1 MAHRNGSRARAA
13 GRIEGADEEPN
24 DDRPLVSGPSLG
36 PVPYH
41 WVAASVV
48 CVGTFLG
55 VMDNTITN
63 IALPTMK
70 DEFERPLDDVI
81 WVALAFI
88 VVSTGLSLTMG
99 RLGDL
104 YGRKMLYTWGFVL
117 FTVATFL
124 SSISG
129 SLDELI
135 GTRVLQAVGA
145 SMTMA
150 NGAAIITAA
159 FPPSKRGTGLG
170 LIVSTVGAGAA
181 AGPILGGVLIDLLD
195 WRAIFWT
202 RVPFGLLAALLAW
215 RLLSDAP
222 SEQRPKGLDMPGAV
236 LLFGMLACLTFGI
249 NRARDLGLTSTTVT
263 VAITAGLVLLVWFI
277 IVERRSPSPVVDL
290 GLFKGRGFSFGI
302 LAAILQF
309 FGMSFTFYLV
319 PTLLQDGRGFTATE
333 TALMM
338 LPLSLMM
345 LIWSPVSGRLSDRF
359 GSRPLTTTGMVLVCA
374 SLFLLSRT
382 GADTS
387 PVDFALRM
395 LLLGIGASTF
405 SSPNTSVIMSA
416 VPPERLGTAS
426 ASQTTARTFGN
437 AFGTSVGVAVMASVA
452 AGFAQDQGVAA
463 DSGVALIEG
472 FRSALVVAALAAAP
486 AIALSALG
494 GQRGV
499 RVVRE
504 RAVERAQMVRE
515 AIRGEIAGMT
525 PLFLFRG
532 QKSAS
537 PPDNGGASRH
547 KPGRHRDG
555 HGQHDQHGQHG
566 PPGDLNGAETRRSA
580 APVGVERKP
589 G

>member
-1 MAHRNGSRARAA
+1 MAERNGSGAR
-13 GRIEGADEEPN
+13 GVGVRGPS
-24 DDRPLVSGPSLG
+24 DDRPLVTGPSLG

-41 WVAASVV
+41 WVAAIVV

-63 IALPTMK
+63 IALPTLK
-70 DEFERPLDDVI
+70 DEFDRSLDDVI
-81 WVALAFI
+81 WVALSFI

-104 YGRKMLYTWGFVL
+104 YGRKKLYAWGFVV
-117 FTVATFL
+117 FTIATFL

-129 SLDELI
+129 SLEELV
-135 GTRVLQAVGA
+135 GTRVLQAIGA

-202 RVPFGLLAALLAW
+202 RVPFGLVAALLAW
-215 RLLSDAP
+215 RLLTDAP
-222 SEQRPKGLDMPGAV
+222 SEQRPKGLDIPGAI

-249 NRARDLGLTSTTVT
+249 NRARDLGFTSTLVT
-263 VAITAGLVLLVWFI
+263 AVIAAGLIFTVWFI

-302 LAAILQF
+302 LAAIMQF
-309 FGMSFTFYLV
+309 FGLSFTFYLV

-338 LPLSLMM
+338 MPLSLMM
-345 LIWSPVSGRLSDRF
+345 LVWSPVSGRLSDRF
-359 GSRPLTTTGMVLVCA
+359 GSRPLTTAGMIIVCA
-374 SLFLLSRT
+374 ALFLLSRT
-382 GADTS
+382 TADTS
-387 PVDFALRM
+387 PLDFAMRM
-395 LLLGIGASTF
+395 MLLGIGTSTF

-416 VPPERLGTAS
+416 VPPQRLGTAS

-437 AFGTSVGVAVMASVA
+437 AFGTSVGVAVMTSVA
-452 AGFAQDQGVAA
+452 ASFAVNQGVAA
-463 DSGVALIEG
+463 ESGEAVMQG
-472 FRSALVVAALAAAP
+472 FRTALLVATIAASP
-486 AIALSALG
+486 AIVLSLLG

-499 RVVRE
+499 RVVAE
-504 RAVERAQMVRE
+504 KAAEGVQVVRE
-515 AIRGEIAGMT
+515 AIEVEISAMV
-525 PLFLFRG
+525 PLFRG
-532 QKSAS
+532 QKSM
-537 PPDNGGASRH
+537 PQRDNG
-547 KPGRHRDG
+547 
-555 HGQHDQHGQHG
+555 
-566 PPGDLNGAETRRSA
+566 LNGIQEPRAA
-580 APVGVERKP
+580 APVPMEEETR
-589 G
+589 

>member
-1 MAHRNGSRARAA
+1 MAQRNGSAAR
-13 GRIEGADEEPN
+13 GRGGPQPA
-24 DDRPLVSGPSLG
+24 DDRPLVTGPSVG
-36 PVPYH
+36 SIPYH
-41 WVAASVV
+41 WVAAIVV

-70 DEFERPLDDVI
+70 DEFGRTLDDVI

-104 YGRKMLYTWGFVL
+104 YGRKKLYAWGFVI
-117 FTVATFL
+117 FTIATFL

-129 SLDELI
+129 SLEELV
-135 GTRVLQAVGA
+135 GTRVLQAIGA
-145 SMTMA
+145 AMTMA

-202 RVPFGLLAALLAW
+202 RVPFGLVAAVLAW
-215 RLLSDAP
+215 RLLTDAP
-222 SEQRPKGLDMPGAV
+222 SEQRPKGLDVPGAI

-249 NRARDLGLTSTTVT
+249 NRARDLGFTSTLVSA
-263 VAITAGLVLLVWFI
+263 VIAAGVIFTVWFI

-309 FGMSFTFYLV
+309 FGLSFTFYLV

-338 LPLSLMM
+338 MPLSLMM
-345 LIWSPVSGRLSDRF
+345 LVWSPVSGRLSDRF
-359 GSRPLTTTGMVLVCA
+359 GSRPLTTAGMIIVCA
-374 SLFLLSRT
+374 ALFLLSRT
-382 GADTS
+382 TADTS
-387 PVDFALRM
+387 PVDFAMRM
-395 LLLGIGASTF
+395 LLLGIGTSTF

-437 AFGTSVGVAVMASVA
+437 AFGTSVGVAVMTSVA
-452 AGFAQDQGVAA
+452 ASFAINQGVAA
-463 DSGVALIEG
+463 ESGEAVMQG
-472 FRSALVVAALAAAP
+472 FRTALLVASAAAAP
-486 AIALSALG
+486 AILLSLMG

-499 RVVRE
+499 RVVAEKAAEGVQVVRDAIE
-504 RAVERAQMVRE
+504 VEISAMV
-515 AIRGEIAGMT
+515 
-525 PLFLFRG
+525 PLFRG
-532 QKSAS
+532 QKSL
-537 PPDNGGASRH
+537 PLRDNGR
-547 KPGRHRDG
+547 
-555 HGQHDQHGQHG
+555 
-566 PPGDLNGAETRRSA
+566 NGAAEQRSA
-580 APVGVERKP
+580 APAAVEEETT
-589 G
+589 

>member
-1 MAHRNGSRARAA
+1 MAQRDG
-13 GRIEGADEEPN
+13 PPQ
-24 DDRPLVSGPSLG
+24 DDRPLVSGPDLG
-36 PVPYH
+36 PIPYH
-41 WVAASVV
+41 WVAAIVV

-63 IALPTMK
+63 IALPTLK

-104 YGRKMLYTWGFVL
+104 YGRKKLYAWGYVV
-117 FTVATFL
+117 FTVATLL
-124 SSISG
+124 SAISG
-129 SLDELI
+129 SLEELV
-135 GTRVLQAVGA
+135 GSRVLQAIGA

-202 RVPFGLLAALLAW
+202 RVPFGLIAAVLAW
-215 RLLSDAP
+215 RLLRDAP
-222 SEQRPKGLDMPGAV
+222 SEQRPKGLDVPGAI

-249 NRARDLGLTSTTVT
+249 NRARDLGLTSPMVT
-263 VAITAGLVLLVWFI
+263 VVIAAGLVFTVWFI

-290 GLFKGRGFSFGI
+290 ALFKGRGFSFGI

-319 PTLLQDGRGFTATE
+319 PTLLQDGRGFTPTE

-338 LPLSLMM
+338 MPLSLMM
-345 LIWSPVSGRLSDRF
+345 LLWSPISGRLSDRF
-359 GSRPLTTTGMVLVCA
+359 GSRPLTTAGMVIVCL

-382 GADTS
+382 TADTS
-387 PVDFALRM
+387 PVDFAMRM
-395 LLLGIGASTF
+395 LLLGIGTSTF

-452 AGFAQDQGVAA
+452 ASFAIDHGVSAE
-463 DSGVALIEG
+463 SGEAVMQG
-472 FRSALVVAALAAAP
+472 FRTALVVAAIAASP
-486 AIALSALG
+486 AILLSLFG

-499 RVVRE
+499 RVAAEKAAVKAAEGVKVVR
-504 RAVERAQMVRE
+504 V
-515 AIRGEIAGMT
+515 AIEGEISAMV
-525 PLFLFRG
+525 PLFRG
-532 QKSAS
+532 QKAALQPRNGRNGADGERVSQV
-537 PPDNGGASRH
+537 GGA
-547 KPGRHRDG
+547 
-555 HGQHDQHGQHG
+555 
-566 PPGDLNGAETRRSA
+566 
-580 APVGVERKP
+580 RKELT
-589 G
+589 

>member
-1 MAHRNGSRARAA
+1 MAQRNGSGSRGAA
-13 GRIEGADEEPN
+13 GRQPQ
-24 DDRPLVSGPSLG
+24 DDRPLVTGPSLG
-36 PVPYH
+36 PIPFH
-41 WVAASVV
+41 WVAAIVV

-70 DEFERPLDDVI
+70 DEFDRPLDDVI

-104 YGRKMLYTWGFVL
+104 YGRKMLYTWGFVV
-117 FTVATFL
+117 FTIATFL

-129 SLDELI
+129 SLEELV
-135 GTRVLQAVGA
+135 GTRILQAIGA

-202 RVPFGLLAALLAW
+202 RVPFGLIAALLAW
-215 RLLSDAP
+215 RYLRDAP
-222 SEQRPKGLDMPGAV
+222 SHQRPKGLDIPGAV

-249 NRARDLGLTSTTVT
+249 NRARDLGLTSTSVT
-263 VAITAGLVLLVWFI
+263 LVLAAGLVFMVWFI
-277 IVERRSPSPVVDL
+277 IVERRSASPVVDL

-333 TALMM
+333 TAMM
-338 LPLSLMM
+338 MMPLSLMM
-345 LIWSPVSGRLSDRF
+345 LLWSPVSGRLSDRF
-359 GSRPLTTTGMVLVCA
+359 GSRPLTTAGMVMVCA

-382 GADTS
+382 TADTS
-387 PVDFALRM
+387 PVDFAMRM
-395 LLLGIGASTF
+395 LLLGIGTSTF

-452 AGFAQDQGVAA
+452 ASFAVTNGVPA
-463 DSGVALIEG
+463 DSGEAIVHG
-472 FRSALVVAALAAAP
+472 FRTALLVSTAAAAP
-486 AIALSALG
+486 AILLSLLG

-499 RVVRE
+499 RIVAEKAAEGVQ
-504 RAVERAQMVRE
+504 VVRE
-515 AIRGEIAGMT
+515 AIEVEIFAMV
-525 PLFLFRG
+525 PLFRG
-532 QKSAS
+532 QKSTTNSA
-537 PPDNGGASRH
+537 NGGDS
-547 KPGRHRDG
+547 
-555 HGQHDQHGQHG
+555 
-566 PPGDLNGAETRRSA
+566 
-580 APVGVERKP
+580 VGGSQSIQTVQAKKELS
-589 G
+589 

>member
-1 MAHRNGSRARAA
+1 M
-13 GRIEGADEEPN
+13 
-24 DDRPLVSGPSLG
+24 VTGPSLG
-36 PVPYH
+36 PIPYH
-41 WVAASVV
+41 WVAAIVV

-70 DEFERPLDDVI
+70 DEFGRTLDDVI

-104 YGRKMLYTWGFVL
+104 YGRKMLYTWGFVV
-117 FTVATFL
+117 FTIATFL

-129 SLDELI
+129 SLEELV
-135 GTRVLQAVGA
+135 GTRVLQAIGA

-202 RVPFGLLAALLAW
+202 RVPFGLLAAFLAW
-215 RLLSDAP
+215 RYLVDAP
-222 SEQRPKGLDMPGAV
+222 SHQRPKGLDIPGAV

-249 NRARDLGLTSTTVT
+249 NRARDLGITSTTVT
-263 VAITAGLVLLVWFI
+263 LILAAGLVFLVWFI

-319 PTLLQDGRGFTATE
+319 PTLLQDGRGFSATE
-333 TALMM
+333 TAMM
-338 LPLSLMM
+338 MMPLSLMM
-345 LIWSPVSGRLSDRF
+345 LVWSPVSGRLSDRF
-359 GSRPLTTTGMVLVCA
+359 GSRPLTTAGMVLVCLA
-374 SLFLLSRT
+374 LFLLSRT
-382 GADTS
+382 TGDTS
-387 PVDFALRM
+387 PVDFAMRM
-395 LLLGIGASTF
+395 MLLGIGTATF
-405 SSPNTSVIMSA
+405 GSPNTSVIMSA

-452 AGFAQDQGVAA
+452 ASFAVNNGVAA
-463 DSGVALIEG
+463 DSGEAVVHG
-472 FRSALVVAALAAAP
+472 FRTALVVSTIAASP
-486 AIALSALG
+486 AILLSLLG

-499 RVVRE
+499 RVVAE
-504 RAVERAQMVRE
+504 KAAEGVQVVRE
-515 AIRGEIAGMT
+515 AIEVEISAMV
-525 PLFLFRG
+525 PLFRG
-532 QKSAS
+532 QKSTTSSA
-537 PPDNGGASRH
+537 NGGDS
-547 KPGRHRDG
+547 
-555 HGQHDQHGQHG
+555 
-566 PPGDLNGAETRRSA
+566 
-580 APVGVERKP
+580 VGGSQSIKTVQARKELS
-589 G
+589 

>member
-1 MAHRNGSRARAA
+1 MAQSNGSAPRPAGARPP
-13 GRIEGADEEPN
+13 GSDQ
-24 DDRPLVSGPSLG
+24 PLVSGPSLG
-36 PVPYH
+36 PIPYY
-41 WVAASVV
+41 WVAAIVV

-63 IALPTMK
+63 IALPTLK
-70 DEFERPLDDVI
+70 DEFDRPLDDVI

-104 YGRKMLYTWGFVL
+104 YGRKMLYTWGFVV
-117 FTVATFL
+117 FTVATLL

-129 SLDELI
+129 SLEELV

-202 RVPFGLLAALLAW
+202 RVPFGLLAAFLAW
-215 RLLSDAP
+215 RFLTDAP
-222 SEQRPKGLDMPGAV
+222 SEQRPKGLDIPGAV
-236 LLFGMLACLTFGI
+236 LLFGMLGCLTFGI

-263 VAITAGLVLLVWFI
+263 VVIAAGLVFTVWFI
-277 IVERRSPSPVVDL
+277 IVERRSRSPVVDL

-309 FGMSFTFYLV
+309 FGLSFTFYLV

-333 TALMM
+333 TAMM
-338 LPLSLMM
+338 MIPLSLMM

-359 GSRPLTTTGMVLVCA
+359 GSRPLTTAGMVIVCA
-374 SLFLLSRT
+374 ALFLLSRT
-382 GADTS
+382 SADTS

-395 LLLGIGASTF
+395 LLLGIGTSTF

-416 VPPERLGTAS
+416 VPPQRLGTAS

-437 AFGTSVGVAVMASVA
+437 AFGTSVGVAIMTSVA
-452 AGFAQDQGVAA
+452 ASFALDQGIPAE
-463 DSGVALIEG
+463 SGVAIMEG
-472 FRSALVVAALAAAP
+472 FRTALLVATAVAAP
-486 AIALSALG
+486 AILLSFLG

-499 RVVRE
+499 RVVAE
-504 RAVERAQMVRE
+504 KAAGKATEGVQAVRG
-515 AIRGEIAGMT
+515 AIEVEIAAMV
-525 PLFLFRG
+525 PLFRG
-532 QKSAS
+532 QKPANYSG
-537 PPDNGGASRH
+537 NGRNGVGAQQSV
-547 KPGRHRDG
+547 
-555 HGQHDQHGQHG
+555 
-566 PPGDLNGAETRRSA
+566 GAARTEK
-580 APVGVERKP
+580 ELL
-589 G
+589 

>member
-1 MAHRNGSRARAA
+1 MAQRNGTGSRNARAPSP
-13 GRIEGADEEPN
+13 G

-36 PVPYH
+36 PIPYH
-41 WVAASVV
+41 WVAAIVV

-63 IALPTMK
+63 IALPTLK
-70 DEFERPLDDVI
+70 NEFERPLDDVI

-99 RLGDL
+99 RMGDL
-104 YGRKMLYTWGFVL
+104 YGRKKLYAWGYVI
-117 FTVATFL
+117 FTVATLL
-124 SSISG
+124 SSIAG
-129 SLDELI
+129 SLEELV
-135 GTRVLQAVGA
+135 GSRVLQAIGA
-145 SMTMA
+145 AMTMA

-215 RLLSDAP
+215 RLLVDAP
-222 SEQRPKGLDMPGAV
+222 SEQRPKGLDVPGAI

-249 NRARDLGLTSTTVT
+249 NRARDLGLTSTMVT
-263 VAITAGLVLLVWFI
+263 VVIAAGLVFMVWFI

-333 TALMM
+333 TAMM
-338 LPLSLMM
+338 MMPLSLMM
-345 LIWSPVSGRLSDRF
+345 LLWSPISGRLSDRF
-359 GSRPLTTTGMVLVCA
+359 GSRPLTTVGMVIVCL

-382 GADTS
+382 TADTS
-387 PVDFALRM
+387 PVDFAMRM
-395 LLLGIGASTF
+395 LLLGIGTSTF
-405 SSPNTSVIMSA
+405 SSPNTAVIMSA
-416 VPPERLGTAS
+416 VPPQRLGTAS

-437 AFGTSVGVAVMASVA
+437 AFGTSVGVAIMASVA
-452 AGFAQDQGVAA
+452 ASFALDNGVPAE
-463 DSGVALIEG
+463 SGEAVMQG
-472 FRSALVVAALAAAP
+472 FRAALVVAALAASP
-486 AIALSALG
+486 AILLSLLG

-499 RVVRE
+499 RVVAE
-504 RAVERAQMVRE
+504 RAAGGVQVVRE
-515 AIRGEIAGMT
+515 AIEVEISAMV
-525 PLFLFRG
+525 PLFRG
-532 QKSAS
+532 QKSTIE
-537 PPDNGGASRH
+537 PRNGSNGTDVGQATPLGESR
-547 KPGRHRDG
+547 
-555 HGQHDQHGQHG
+555 
-566 PPGDLNGAETRRSA
+566 TRARS
-580 APVGVERKP
+580 
-589 G
+589 

>member
-1 MAHRNGSRARAA
+1 MAERN
-13 GRIEGADEEPN
+13 EEPPSAFGSSPQRGERGDGSN
-24 DDRPLVSGPSLG
+24 ARGPSDDRPLVTGPSLG
-36 PVPYH
+36 PIPYH
-41 WVAASVV
+41 WVAAIVV

-63 IALPTMK
+63 IALPTLK
-70 DEFERPLDDVI
+70 EEFDRSLDDVI
-81 WVALAFI
+81 WVALSFI

-99 RLGDL
+99 RMGDL
-104 YGRKMLYTWGFVL
+104 YGRKKLYAWGFVV
-117 FTVATFL
+117 FTIATFL

-129 SLDELI
+129 SLEELV
-135 GTRVLQAVGA
+135 GSRVLQAIGS
-145 SMTMA
+145 SMTIA
-150 NGAAIITAA
+150 NGAAIITAS

-181 AGPILGGVLIDLLD
+181 AGPILGGLLIDLLD

-215 RLLSDAP
+215 RYLRDAP
-222 SEQRPKGLDMPGAV
+222 SHQRPKGLDIPGAV

-249 NRARDLGLTSTTVT
+249 NRARDLGLTSTFVS
-263 VAITAGLVLLVWFI
+263 VVIAAGLVFMVWFV

-338 LPLSLMM
+338 MPLSLMM
-345 LIWSPVSGRLSDRF
+345 LLWSPVSGRLSDRF
-359 GSRPLTTTGMVLVCA
+359 GSRPLTTVGMILVCIA
-374 SLFLLSRT
+374 LFLMSRT
-382 GADTS
+382 TADTS
-387 PVDFALRM
+387 PVDFAMRM
-395 LLLGIGASTF
+395 LLLGIGTSTF

-437 AFGTSVGVAVMASVA
+437 SFGTSVGVAVMTSVA
-452 AGFAQDQGVAA
+452 ASFAINNGISAE
-463 DSGVALIEG
+463 SGEAIMQG
-472 FRSALVVAALAAAP
+472 FRTALLVATIAASP
-486 AIALSALG
+486 AILLSLLG

-499 RVVRE
+499 RIVAEKAAEGVQ
-504 RAVERAQMVRE
+504 VVRE
-515 AIRGEIAGMT
+515 AIEVEISAMV
-525 PLFLFRG
+525 PLFRG
-532 QKSAS
+532 QKSM
-537 PPDNGGASRH
+537 PHRDNG
-547 KPGRHRDG
+547 
-555 HGQHDQHGQHG
+555 
-566 PPGDLNGAETRRSA
+566 LNGVAEQRPA
-580 APVGVERKP
+580 APVAVEEEPK
-589 G
+589 

>member
-1 MAHRNGSRARAA
+1 MAQRNGSIPRGA
-13 GRIEGADEEPN
+13 GGPAD
-24 DDRPLVSGPSLG
+24 DDRPLVTGPSLG
-36 PVPYH
+36 SIPYH
-41 WVAASVV
+41 WVAAIVV

-63 IALPTMK
+63 IALDTLTK
-70 DEFERPLDDVI
+70 EFERPLDDVI

-104 YGRKMLYTWGFVL
+104 YGRKKLYAWGYVV
-117 FTVATFL
+117 FTVATLL

-129 SLDELI
+129 SLEELVAS
-135 GTRVLQAVGA
+135 RVLQAVGA
-145 SMTMA
+145 AMTMS

-202 RVPFGLLAALLAW
+202 RVPFGLIAAVLAW
-215 RLLSDAP
+215 RLLRDAP
-222 SEQRPKGLDMPGAV
+222 SEQRPKGLDVPGAI

-249 NRARDLGLTSTTVT
+249 NRARDLGLTSTMVS
-263 VAITAGLVLLVWFI
+263 VVIAAGLVFMVWFI

-309 FGMSFTFYLV
+309 FGLSFTFYLV
-319 PTLLQDGRGFTATE
+319 PIVLQAGRGFTPTE

-338 LPLSLMM
+338 IPLSLMM
-345 LIWSPVSGRLSDRF
+345 LLWSPISGRLSDRF
-359 GSRPLTTTGMVLVCA
+359 GSRPLTTAGMVIVCL

-382 GADTS
+382 TADTS
-387 PVDFALRM
+387 PVDFAMRM
-395 LLLGIGASTF
+395 LLLGIGTSTF

-452 AGFAQDQGVAA
+452 ASFALDNGIPAE
-463 DSGVALIEG
+463 SGEAVMHG
-472 FRSALVVAALAAAP
+472 FRAALVVAAIAASP
-486 AIALSALG
+486 AILFSLFG

-499 RVVRE
+499 RVAAE
-504 RAVERAQMVRE
+504 RAAGKAVEGVKVVRV
-515 AIRGEIAGMT
+515 AIEGEISAMV
-525 PLFLFRG
+525 PLFRG
-532 QKSAS
+532 QKATMQ
-537 PPDNGGASRH
+537 PRNGR
-547 KPGRHRDG
+547 
-555 HGQHDQHGQHG
+555 
-566 PPGDLNGAETRRSA
+566 NGADGEPASQ
-580 APVGVERKP
+580 VGEARKELT
-589 G
+589 

>member
-1 MAHRNGSRARAA
+1 MAERNGSGARGA
-13 GRIEGADEEPN
+13 GVRGPS
-24 DDRPLVSGPSLG
+24 DDRPLVTGPSLG

-41 WVAASVV
+41 WVAAIVV

-63 IALPTMK
+63 IALPTLK
-70 DEFERPLDDVI
+70 DEFDRSLDDVI
-81 WVALAFI
+81 WVALSFI

-104 YGRKMLYTWGFVL
+104 YGRKKLYAWGFVV
-117 FTVATFL
+117 FTIATFL

-129 SLDELI
+129 SLEELV
-135 GTRVLQAVGA
+135 GTRVLQAIGA

-202 RVPFGLLAALLAW
+202 RVPFGLVAALLAW
-215 RLLSDAP
+215 RLLTDAP
-222 SEQRPKGLDMPGAV
+222 SEQRPKGLDIPGAI

-249 NRARDLGLTSTTVT
+249 NRARDLGFTSTLVT
-263 VAITAGLVLLVWFI
+263 AVIAAGLIFTVWFI

-302 LAAILQF
+302 LAAIMQF
-309 FGMSFTFYLV
+309 FGLSFTFYLV

-338 LPLSLMM
+338 MPLSLMM

-359 GSRPLTTTGMVLVCA
+359 GSRPLTTAGMIIVCA
-374 SLFLLSRT
+374 ALFLLSRT
-382 GADTS
+382 TADTS
-387 PVDFALRM
+387 PLDFAMRM
-395 LLLGIGASTF
+395 MLLGIGTSTF

-416 VPPERLGTAS
+416 VPPQRLGTAS

-437 AFGTSVGVAVMASVA
+437 AFGTSVGVAVMTSVA
-452 AGFAQDQGVAA
+452 ASFAVNQGVAA
-463 DSGVALIEG
+463 ESGEAVMQG
-472 FRSALVVAALAAAP
+472 FRTALLVATIAASP
-486 AIALSALG
+486 AILLSLLG

-499 RVVRE
+499 RVVAE
-504 RAVERAQMVRE
+504 KAAEGVQVVRE
-515 AIRGEIAGMT
+515 AIEVEISAMV
-525 PLFLFRG
+525 PLFRG
-532 QKSAS
+532 QKSM
-537 PPDNGGASRH
+537 PQRDNGLDGVQEPGA
-547 KPGRHRDG
+547 
-555 HGQHDQHGQHG
+555 
-566 PPGDLNGAETRRSA
+566 A
-580 APVGVERKP
+580 APVAVEEETR
-589 G
+589 

>member
-1 MAHRNGSRARAA
+1 MAERNGSGAR
-13 GRIEGADEEPN
+13 GADVRRPS
-24 DDRPLVSGPSLG
+24 DDRPLVTGPSLG
-36 PVPYH
+36 PIPYH
-41 WVAASVV
+41 WVAAIVV

-63 IALPTMK
+63 IALPTLK
-70 DEFERPLDDVI
+70 DEFDRSLDDVI
-81 WVALAFI
+81 WVALSFI

-104 YGRKMLYTWGFVL
+104 YGRKKLYAWGFVV
-117 FTVATFL
+117 FTIATFL

-129 SLDELI
+129 SLEELV
-135 GTRVLQAVGA
+135 GTRVLQAIGS
-145 SMTMA
+145 SMTIA
-150 NGAAIITAA
+150 NGAAIITAS

-181 AGPILGGVLIDLLD
+181 AGPILGGLLIDLLD

-215 RLLSDAP
+215 RFLKDAP
-222 SEQRPKGLDMPGAV
+222 SHQRPKGLDIPGAV

-249 NRARDLGLTSTTVT
+249 NRARDLGLTSTLVT
-263 VAITAGLVLLVWFI
+263 VVIAAGLVFLVWFV

-338 LPLSLMM
+338 MPLSLMM
-345 LIWSPVSGRLSDRF
+345 LIMSPVSGRLSDRF
-359 GSRPLTTTGMVLVCA
+359 GSRPLTTVGMVLVCLA
-374 SLFLLSRT
+374 LFLLSRT
-382 GADTS
+382 TADTS
-387 PVDFALRM
+387 PVDFAMRM
-395 LLLGIGASTF
+395 MLLGIGTATF
-405 SSPNTSVIMSA
+405 GSPNTSVIMSA

-437 AFGTSVGVAVMASVA
+437 SFGTSVGVAVMTSVA
-452 AGFAQDQGVAA
+452 ASFALNNGVSAE
-463 DSGVALIEG
+463 SGEAITQG
-472 FRSALVVAALAAAP
+472 FRMALLVATIAASP
-486 AIALSALG
+486 AILLSLLG

-499 RVVRE
+499 RVVAE
-504 RAVERAQMVRE
+504 KAAEGVQVVRE
-515 AIRGEIAGMT
+515 AIEVEISAMV
-525 PLFLFRG
+525 PLFRG
-532 QKSAS
+532 QKT
-537 PPDNGGASRH
+537 PP
-547 KPGRHRDG
+547 HRDSG
-555 HGQHDQHGQHG
+555 
-566 PPGDLNGAETRRSA
+566 LNGVQDQRPA
-580 APVGVERKP
+580 APVPVEEETT
-589 G
+589 

>member
-1 MAHRNGSRARAA
+1 MAQRMSDGG
-13 GRIEGADEEPN
+13 GRRPD
-24 DDRPLVSGPSLG
+24 DDRPLVTGPSLG
-36 PVPYH
+36 PIPYH
-41 WVAASVV
+41 WVAAMVV

-70 DEFERPLDDVI
+70 DEFGRPLDDVI

-104 YGRKMLYTWGFVL
+104 YGRKMLYTWGFVV

-129 SLDELI
+129 SLEELV
-135 GTRVLQAVGA
+135 GTRVLQAIGA

-150 NGAAIITAA
+150 NGAAIITAS

-215 RLLSDAP
+215 RLLKDAP
-222 SEQRPKGLDMPGAV
+222 SEQRPKGLDIPGAI

-249 NRARDLGLTSTTVT
+249 NRARDLGLMSTTVT
-263 VAITAGLVLLVWFI
+263 MVLAAGLVFMVWFI
-277 IVERRSPSPVVDL
+277 IVERRSRSPVVDL
-290 GLFKGRGFSFGI
+290 GLFRGRGFSFGI
-302 LAAILQF
+302 LAAIMQF

-319 PTLLQDGRGFTATE
+319 PTLLQDGRGFTATQ

-338 LPLSLMM
+338 MPLSLMM
-345 LIWSPVSGRLSDRF
+345 LLWSPISGRLSDRF
-359 GSRPLTTTGMVLVCA
+359 GSRPLTTAGMVMVCA

-382 GADTS
+382 TADTS
-387 PVDFALRM
+387 PVDFAMRM
-395 LLLGIGASTF
+395 LLLGIGTSTF

-437 AFGTSVGVAVMASVA
+437 AFGTSVGVAVMSAVA
-452 AGFAQDQGVAA
+452 ASFALDHGVPA
-463 DSGVALIEG
+463 DSGVAVIEG
-472 FRSALVVAALAAAP
+472 FRSALLVSTVAAAP
-486 AIALSALG
+486 AILLSLLG

-499 RVVRE
+499 R
-504 RAVERAQMVRE
+504 AAAAKTAERAQVIRE
-515 AIRGEIAGMT
+515 AIEVEISLMV
-525 PLFLFRG
+525 PLFRG
-532 QKSAS
+532 QKSA
-537 PPDNGGASRH
+537 PARGNGVNGVRDPRAGRANRAAS
-547 KPGRHRDG
+547 
-555 HGQHDQHGQHG
+555 
-566 PPGDLNGAETRRSA
+566 
-580 APVGVERKP
+580 VEKESM
-589 G
+589 

>member
-1 MAHRNGSRARAA
+1 MAERNGSGAR
-13 GRIEGADEEPN
+13 GADVRRPS
-24 DDRPLVSGPSLG
+24 DDRPLVTGPSLG
-36 PVPYH
+36 PIPYH
-41 WVAASVV
+41 WVAAIVV

-63 IALPTMK
+63 IALPTLK
-70 DEFERPLDDVI
+70 DEFDRSLDDVI
-81 WVALAFI
+81 WVALSFI

-104 YGRKMLYTWGFVL
+104 YGRKKLYAWGFVV
-117 FTVATFL
+117 FTIATFL

-129 SLDELI
+129 SLEELV
-135 GTRVLQAVGA
+135 GTRVLQAIGS
-145 SMTMA
+145 SMTIA
-150 NGAAIITAA
+150 NGAAIITAS

-181 AGPILGGVLIDLLD
+181 AGPILGGLLIDLLD

-215 RLLSDAP
+215 RFLKDAP
-222 SEQRPKGLDMPGAV
+222 SHQRPKGLDIPGAV

-249 NRARDLGLTSTTVT
+249 NRARDLGLTSTLVT
-263 VAITAGLVLLVWFI
+263 VVIAAGLVFLVWFV

-338 LPLSLMM
+338 MPLSLMM
-345 LIWSPVSGRLSDRF
+345 LIMSPVSGRLSDRF
-359 GSRPLTTTGMVLVCA
+359 GSRPLTTVGMVLVCLA
-374 SLFLLSRT
+374 LFLLSRT
-382 GADTS
+382 TADTS
-387 PVDFALRM
+387 PVDFAMRM
-395 LLLGIGASTF
+395 MLLGIGTATF
-405 SSPNTSVIMSA
+405 GSSNTSVIMSA

-437 AFGTSVGVAVMASVA
+437 SFGTSVGVAVMTSVA
-452 AGFAQDQGVAA
+452 ASFALNNGVSAE
-463 DSGVALIEG
+463 SGEAITQG
-472 FRSALVVAALAAAP
+472 FRMALLVATIAASP
-486 AIALSALG
+486 AILLSLLG

-499 RVVRE
+499 RVVAE
-504 RAVERAQMVRE
+504 KAAEGVQVVRE
-515 AIRGEIAGMT
+515 AIEVEISAMV
-525 PLFLFRG
+525 PLFRG
-532 QKSAS
+532 QKTL
-537 PPDNGGASRH
+537 P
-547 KPGRHRDG
+547 HRDSG
-555 HGQHDQHGQHG
+555 
-566 PPGDLNGAETRRSA
+566 LNGVQNQRPA
-580 APVGVERKP
+580 APVPVEEETT
-589 G
+589 

>member
-1 MAHRNGSRARAA
+1 MAQRNGSGSRGAA
-13 GRIEGADEEPN
+13 GRQPQ
-24 DDRPLVSGPSLG
+24 DDRPLVTGPSLG
-36 PVPYH
+36 PIPFH
-41 WVAASVV
+41 WVAAIVV

-70 DEFERPLDDVI
+70 DEFDRPLDDVI

-104 YGRKMLYTWGFVL
+104 YGRKMLYTWGFVV
-117 FTVATFL
+117 FTIATFL

-129 SLDELI
+129 SLEELV
-135 GTRVLQAVGA
+135 GTRILQAIGA

-202 RVPFGLLAALLAW
+202 RVPFGLIAALLAW
-215 RLLSDAP
+215 RYLRDAP
-222 SEQRPKGLDMPGAV
+222 SHQRPKGLDIPGAV

-249 NRARDLGLTSTTVT
+249 NRARDLGLTSTSVT
-263 VAITAGLVLLVWFI
+263 LVIAAGLVFMVWFI
-277 IVERRSPSPVVDL
+277 IVERRSASPVVDL

-333 TALMM
+333 TAMM
-338 LPLSLMM
+338 MMPLSLMM
-345 LIWSPVSGRLSDRF
+345 LLWSPVSGRLSDRF
-359 GSRPLTTTGMVLVCA
+359 GSRPLTTAGMVMVCA

-382 GADTS
+382 TADTS
-387 PVDFALRM
+387 PVDFAMRM
-395 LLLGIGASTF
+395 LLLGIGTSTF

-452 AGFAQDQGVAA
+452 ASFAVNNGVPA
-463 DSGVALIEG
+463 DSGEAIVHG
-472 FRSALVVAALAAAP
+472 FRTALLVSTAAAAP
-486 AIALSALG
+486 AILLSLLG

-499 RVVRE
+499 RIVAEKAAEGVQ
-504 RAVERAQMVRE
+504 VVRE
-515 AIRGEIAGMT
+515 AIEVEISAMV
-525 PLFLFRG
+525 PLFRG
-532 QKSAS
+532 QKSTTNSA
-537 PPDNGGASRH
+537 NGGDS
-547 KPGRHRDG
+547 
-555 HGQHDQHGQHG
+555 
-566 PPGDLNGAETRRSA
+566 
-580 APVGVERKP
+580 VGGSQSIKTVQARKELS
-589 G
+589 

>member
-1 MAHRNGSRARAA
+1 MAQRNGDPPSAPRSGRGQASGRSPLRGERQGGA
-13 GRIEGADEEPN
+13 GGRQPS
-24 DDRPLVSGPSLG
+24 DDRPMVTGPSLG
-36 PVPYH
+36 PIPYH
-41 WVAASVV
+41 WVAAIVV

-70 DEFERPLDDVI
+70 DEFGRTLDDVI

-104 YGRKMLYTWGFVL
+104 YGRKMLYTWGFVV
-117 FTVATFL
+117 FTIATFL

-129 SLDELI
+129 SLEELV
-135 GTRVLQAVGA
+135 GTRVLQAIGA

-202 RVPFGLLAALLAW
+202 RVPFGLLAAFLAW
-215 RLLSDAP
+215 RYLVDAP
-222 SEQRPKGLDMPGAV
+222 SHQRPKGLDIPGAV

-249 NRARDLGLTSTTVT
+249 NRARDLGITSTTVT
-263 VAITAGLVLLVWFI
+263 LILAAGLVFLVWFI

-333 TALMM
+333 TAMM
-338 LPLSLMM
+338 MMPLSLMM
-345 LIWSPVSGRLSDRF
+345 LVWSPVSGRLSDRF
-359 GSRPLTTTGMVLVCA
+359 GSRPLTTAGMVLVCLA
-374 SLFLLSRT
+374 LFLLSRT
-382 GADTS
+382 TGDTS
-387 PVDFALRM
+387 PVDFAMRM
-395 LLLGIGASTF
+395 MLLGIGTATF
-405 SSPNTSVIMSA
+405 GSPNTSVIMSA

-452 AGFAQDQGVAA
+452 ASFAVNHGVAA
-463 DSGVALIEG
+463 DSGEAVVHG
-472 FRSALVVAALAAAP
+472 FRTALVVSTIAASP
-486 AIALSALG
+486 AILLSLLG

-499 RVVRE
+499 RVVAE
-504 RAVERAQMVRE
+504 KAAEGVQVVRE
-515 AIRGEIAGMT
+515 AIEVEISAMV
-525 PLFLFRG
+525 PLFRG
-532 QKSAS
+532 QKSTTSSA
-537 PPDNGGASRH
+537 NGGDS
-547 KPGRHRDG
+547 
-555 HGQHDQHGQHG
+555 
-566 PPGDLNGAETRRSA
+566 
-580 APVGVERKP
+580 VGGSQSIKTVQARKELS
-589 G
+589 

>member
-1 MAHRNGSRARAA
+1 MAQRNGSDSPGAA
-13 GRIEGADEEPN
+13 GRPQ
-24 DDRPLVSGPSLG
+24 DDRPLVTGPSLG
-36 PVPYH
+36 PIPYY
-41 WVAASVV
+41 WVAAIVV

-70 DEFERPLDDVI
+70 EEFGRPLDDVI

-104 YGRKMLYTWGFVL
+104 YGRKMLYTWGFVV
-117 FTVATFL
+117 FTVATLL

-129 SLDELI
+129 SLEELV

-202 RVPFGLLAALLAW
+202 RVPFGLIAALLAW
-215 RLLSDAP
+215 RYLKDAP
-222 SEQRPKGLDMPGAV
+222 SHQRPKGLDIPGAV

-249 NRARDLGLTSTTVT
+249 NRARDLGITSTTVT
-263 VAITAGLVLLVWFI
+263 VVLAAGVVFLVWFI

-302 LAAILQF
+302 MAAILQF

-333 TALMM
+333 TAMM
-338 LPLSLMM
+338 MMPLSLMM
-345 LIWSPVSGRLSDRF
+345 LVWSPVSGRLSDRF
-359 GSRPLTTTGMVLVCA
+359 GSRPLTTAGMVLVCMA
-374 SLFLLSRT
+374 LFLLSRT
-382 GADTS
+382 TADTS
-387 PVDFALRM
+387 PVDFAMRM
-395 LLLGIGASTF
+395 MLLGIGTATF
-405 SSPNTSVIMSA
+405 GSPNTSVIMSA

-452 AGFAQDQGVAA
+452 ASFAVNNGVPA
-463 DSGVALIEG
+463 DSGEAVVHG
-472 FRSALVVAALAAAP
+472 FRTALLVSTAAAAP
-486 AIALSALG
+486 AILLSMLG

-499 RVVRE
+499 RVVAEKAAE
-504 RAVERAQMVRE
+504 RVQVVRE
-515 AIRGEIAGMT
+515 AIEFEIAAMV
-525 PLFLFRG
+525 PLFRG
-532 QKSAS
+532 QKTVLHR
-537 PPDNGGASRH
+537 DNG
-547 KPGRHRDG
+547 
-555 HGQHDQHGQHG
+555 
-566 PPGDLNGAETRRSA
+566 LNGLREQRPTR
-580 APVGVERKP
+580 PVVVEKESS
-589 G
+589 

>member
-1 MAHRNGSRARAA
+1 MAERNGSGAR
-13 GRIEGADEEPN
+13 GADVRRPS
-24 DDRPLVSGPSLG
+24 DDRPLVTGPSLG
-36 PVPYH
+36 PIPYH
-41 WVAASVV
+41 WVAAIVV

-63 IALPTMK
+63 IALPTLK
-70 DEFERPLDDVI
+70 DEFDRSLDDVI
-81 WVALAFI
+81 WVALSFI

-104 YGRKMLYTWGFVL
+104 YGRKKLYAWGFVV
-117 FTVATFL
+117 FTIATFL

-129 SLDELI
+129 SLEELV
-135 GTRVLQAVGA
+135 GTRVLQAIGS
-145 SMTMA
+145 SMTIA
-150 NGAAIITAA
+150 NGAAIITAS

-181 AGPILGGVLIDLLD
+181 AGPILGGLLIDLLD

-215 RLLSDAP
+215 RFLKDAP
-222 SEQRPKGLDMPGAV
+222 SHQRPKGLDIPGAV

-249 NRARDLGLTSTTVT
+249 NRARDLGLTSTLVT
-263 VAITAGLVLLVWFI
+263 VVIAAGLVFLVWFV

-338 LPLSLMM
+338 MPLSLMM
-345 LIWSPVSGRLSDRF
+345 LIMSPVSGRLSDRF
-359 GSRPLTTTGMVLVCA
+359 GSRPLTTVGMVLVCLA
-374 SLFLLSRT
+374 LFLLSRT
-382 GADTS
+382 TADTS
-387 PVDFALRM
+387 PVDFAMRM
-395 LLLGIGASTF
+395 MLLGIGTATF
-405 SSPNTSVIMSA
+405 GSPNTSVIMSA

-437 AFGTSVGVAVMASVA
+437 SFGTSVGVAVMTSVA
-452 AGFAQDQGVAA
+452 ASFALNNGVSAE
-463 DSGVALIEG
+463 SGEAITQG
-472 FRSALVVAALAAAP
+472 FRMALLVATIAASP
-486 AIALSALG
+486 AILLSLLG

-499 RVVRE
+499 RVV
-504 RAVERAQMVRE
+504 AQKAAEGVQVVRE
-515 AIRGEIAGMT
+515 AIEVEISAMV
-525 PLFLFRG
+525 PLFRG
-532 QKSAS
+532 QKTL
-537 PPDNGGASRH
+537 P
-547 KPGRHRDG
+547 HREIG
-555 HGQHDQHGQHG
+555 
-566 PPGDLNGAETRRSA
+566 LNGVQDQRPS
-580 APVGVERKP
+580 APVPVEEETT
-589 G
+589 

>member
-1 MAHRNGSRARAA
+1 MAQRNGSDAR
-13 GRIEGADEEPN
+13 GGDVRGPS
-24 DDRPLVSGPSLG
+24 DDRPLVTGPSLG
-36 PVPYH
+36 PIPYH
-41 WVAASVV
+41 WVAAIVV

-63 IALPTMK
+63 IALPTLK
-70 DEFERPLDDVI
+70 DEFGRPLDDVI

-104 YGRKMLYTWGFVL
+104 YGRKRLYAWGFVV
-117 FTVATFL
+117 FTIATFL

-129 SLDELI
+129 SLEELV
-135 GTRVLQAVGA
+135 GTRVLQAIGS
-145 SMTMA
+145 SMTIA
-150 NGAAIITAA
+150 NGAAIITAS

-181 AGPILGGVLIDLLD
+181 AGPVLGGLLIDLLD

-215 RLLSDAP
+215 RFLKDAP
-222 SEQRPKGLDMPGAV
+222 SHQRPKGLDIPGAV

-249 NRARDLGLTSTTVT
+249 NRARDLGLASTTVT
-263 VAITAGLVLLVWFI
+263 LMLAAGLVFMVWFI

-338 LPLSLMM
+338 MPLSLMM
-345 LIWSPVSGRLSDRF
+345 LVWSPVSGRLSDRF
-359 GSRPLTTTGMVLVCA
+359 GSRPLTTVGMVLVCA
-374 SLFLLSRT
+374 ALFLISRT
-382 GADTS
+382 TADTS
-387 PVDFALRM
+387 PIDFAMRM
-395 LLLGIGASTF
+395 MLLGIGTATF
-405 SSPNTSVIMSA
+405 GSPNTSVIMSA

-437 AFGTSVGVAVMASVA
+437 SFGTSVGVAIMTSVA
-452 AGFAQDQGVAA
+452 ASFALNNGVSAE
-463 DSGVALIEG
+463 SGEAITQG
-472 FRSALVVAALAAAP
+472 FRTALLVATAAASP
-486 AIALSALG
+486 AILLSLLG

-499 RVVRE
+499 RVVAE
-504 RAVERAQMVRE
+504 KAAGKAAEGVQVVRQ
-515 AIRGEIAGMT
+515 AIGGEISAMV
-525 PLFLFRG
+525 PLFRG
-532 QKSAS
+532 QKSAMHRG
-537 PPDNGGASRH
+537 NGRRQN
-547 KPGRHRDG
+547 GR
-555 HGQHDQHGQHG
+555 
-566 PPGDLNGAETRRSA
+566 NGVHEQRPIE
-580 APVGVERKP
+580 PVEPVAVEKELT
-589 G
+589 

>member
-1 MAHRNGSRARAA
+1 MAQSNGSAPR
-13 GRIEGADEEPN
+13 GRGGPQPT
-24 DDRPLVSGPSLG
+24 DDRPLVTGPSVG
-36 PVPYH
+36 SIPYH
-41 WVAASVV
+41 WVAAIVV

-70 DEFERPLDDVI
+70 DEFNRPLDDVI

-104 YGRKMLYTWGFVL
+104 YGRKKLYAWGFVV
-117 FTVATFL
+117 FTIATFL

-129 SLDELI
+129 SLEELV
-135 GTRVLQAVGA
+135 GTRILQAIGA

-181 AGPILGGVLIDLLD
+181 AGPILGGLLIDLLD

-202 RVPFGLLAALLAW
+202 RVPFGLLAAFLAW
-215 RLLSDAP
+215 RYLTDAP
-222 SEQRPKGLDMPGAV
+222 SHQRPKGLDIPGAV

-249 NRARDLGLTSTTVT
+249 NRARDLGISSTMVT
-263 VAITAGLVLLVWFI
+263 VVLAAGLVFMVWFI

-333 TALMM
+333 TAMM
-338 LPLSLMM
+338 MMPLSLMM
-345 LIWSPVSGRLSDRF
+345 LLWSPISGRLSDRF
-359 GSRPLTTTGMVLVCA
+359 GSRPLTTAGMVMVCA

-382 GADTS
+382 TADTS
-387 PVDFALRM
+387 PVDFAMRM
-395 LLLGIGASTF
+395 LLLGIGTSTF

-437 AFGTSVGVAVMASVA
+437 AFGTSVGVAVMSSVA
-452 AGFAQDQGVAA
+452 ASFALNQGIAA
-463 DSGVALIEG
+463 ESGEAIMQG
-472 FRSALVVAALAAAP
+472 FRTALVVATVAASP
-486 AIALSALG
+486 AILLSLLG

-499 RVVRE
+499 RVVAE
-504 RAVERAQMVRE
+504 RAAEGVQVVRE
-515 AIRGEIAGMT
+515 AIETEISAMV
-525 PLFLFRG
+525 PLFRG
-532 QKSAS
+532 QKSMLHR
-537 PPDNGGASRH
+537 DNG
-547 KPGRHRDG
+547 
-555 HGQHDQHGQHG
+555 
-566 PPGDLNGAETRRSA
+566 LNGAQEQRPNAAVTVEEETT
-580 APVGVERKP
+580 
-589 G
+589 

>member
-1 MAHRNGSRARAA
+1 MAERNGSGAR
-13 GRIEGADEEPN
+13 GVGVRGPS
-24 DDRPLVSGPSLG
+24 DDRPLVTGPSLG

-41 WVAASVV
+41 WVAAIVV

-63 IALPTMK
+63 IALPTLK
-70 DEFERPLDDVI
+70 DEFDRSLDDVI
-81 WVALAFI
+81 WVALSFI

-104 YGRKMLYTWGFVL
+104 YGRKKLYAWGFVV
-117 FTVATFL
+117 FTIATFL

-129 SLDELI
+129 SLEELV
-135 GTRVLQAVGA
+135 GTRVLQAIGA

-202 RVPFGLLAALLAW
+202 RVPFGLVAALLAW
-215 RLLSDAP
+215 RLLTDAP
-222 SEQRPKGLDMPGAV
+222 SEQRPKGLDIPGAI

-249 NRARDLGLTSTTVT
+249 NRARDLGFTSTLVT
-263 VAITAGLVLLVWFI
+263 AVIAAGLIFTVWFI

-302 LAAILQF
+302 LAAIMQF
-309 FGMSFTFYLV
+309 FGLSFTFYLV

-338 LPLSLMM
+338 MPLSLMM

-359 GSRPLTTTGMVLVCA
+359 GSRPLTTAGMIIVCA
-374 SLFLLSRT
+374 ALFLLSRT
-382 GADTS
+382 TADTS
-387 PVDFALRM
+387 PLDFAMRM
-395 LLLGIGASTF
+395 MLLGIGTSTF

-416 VPPERLGTAS
+416 VPPQRLGTAS

-437 AFGTSVGVAVMASVA
+437 AFGTSVGVAVMTSVA
-452 AGFAQDQGVAA
+452 ASFAVNQGVAA
-463 DSGVALIEG
+463 ESGEAVMQG
-472 FRSALVVAALAAAP
+472 FRTALLVATIAASP
-486 AIALSALG
+486 AILLSLLG

-499 RVVRE
+499 RVVAE
-504 RAVERAQMVRE
+504 KAAEGVQVVRE
-515 AIRGEIAGMT
+515 AIEVEISAMV
-525 PLFLFRG
+525 PLFRG
-532 QKSAS
+532 QKSM
-537 PPDNGGASRH
+537 PQRDNG
-547 KPGRHRDG
+547 
-555 HGQHDQHGQHG
+555 
-566 PPGDLNGAETRRSA
+566 LNGIQEPRAA
-580 APVGVERKP
+580 APVPMEEETR
-589 G
+589 

>member
-1 MAHRNGSRARAA
+1 M
-13 GRIEGADEEPN
+13 DQ
-24 DDRPLVSGPSLG
+24 DRPLVTGPSLG
-36 PVPYH
+36 PVPYY
-41 WVAASVV
+41 WVAAIVV

-70 DEFERPLDDVI
+70 DEFGRPLDDVI

-104 YGRKMLYTWGFVL
+104 YGRKMLYTWGFVV

-129 SLDELI
+129 SLEELV

-202 RVPFGLLAALLAW
+202 RVPFGLLAAFLAW
-215 RLLSDAP
+215 RFLTDAP
-222 SEQRPKGLDMPGAV
+222 SEQRPKGLDIPGSV

-263 VAITAGLVLLVWFI
+263 LVLAAGLVFMVWFI
-277 IVERRSPSPVVDL
+277 IVERRSRSPVVDL

-309 FGMSFTFYLV
+309 FGLSFTFYLM
-319 PTLLQDGRGFTATE
+319 PTLLQDGRGFSATQTA
-333 TALMM
+333 MM
-338 LPLSLMM
+338 MMPLSLMM
-345 LIWSPVSGRLSDRF
+345 LLWAPISGRLSDRF
-359 GSRPLTTTGMVLVCA
+359 GSRPLTTAGMVIVCTG
-374 SLFLLSRT
+374 LILLSRT
-382 GADTS
+382 SADTS
-387 PVDFALRM
+387 PVDFAMRM
-395 LLLGIGASTF
+395 LLLGIGTSTF

-416 VPPERLGTAS
+416 VPPQRLGTAS

-437 AFGTSVGVAVMASVA
+437 AFGTSVAVAVMASVA
-452 AGFAQDQGVAA
+452 ASFAAENGVAA
-463 DSGVALIEG
+463 DSGESVIQG
-472 FRSALVVAALAAAP
+472 FRTALLVAALVASP
-486 AIALSALG
+486 AILLSLLG

-499 RVVRE
+499 RVAAE
-504 RAVERAQMVRE
+504 RAADKAAEGVQVVRGAIEIEVARMV
-515 AIRGEIAGMT
+515 
-525 PLFLFRG
+525 PLFRG
-532 QKSAS
+532 QKSANYGR
-537 PPDNGGASRH
+537 NGRNGVGAQQSVS
-547 KPGRHRDG
+547 
-555 HGQHDQHGQHG
+555 
-566 PPGDLNGAETRRSA
+566 SA
-580 APVGVERKP
+580 RARKELS
-589 G
+589 

>member
-1 MAHRNGSRARAA
+1 M
-13 GRIEGADEEPN
+13 
-24 DDRPLVSGPSLG
+24 VTGPSVG
-36 PVPYH
+36 PIPYH
-41 WVAASVV
+41 WVAAIVV

-70 DEFERPLDDVI
+70 DEFGRPLDDVI

-99 RLGDL
+99 RLGAL
-104 YGRKMLYTWGFVL
+104 YGRKKLYAWGFVV
-117 FTVATFL
+117 FTIATFL

-129 SLDELI
+129 SLEELV
-135 GTRVLQAVGA
+135 GTRILQAIGA

-181 AGPILGGVLIDLLD
+181 AGPILGGLLIDLLD

-202 RVPFGLLAALLAW
+202 RVPFGLLAAFLAW
-215 RLLSDAP
+215 RYLTDAP
-222 SEQRPKGLDMPGAV
+222 SHQRPKGLDIPGAV

-249 NRARDLGLTSTTVT
+249 NRARDLGISSTMVT
-263 VAITAGLVLLVWFI
+263 VVIGAGLIFMIWFI

-333 TALMM
+333 TAMM
-338 LPLSLMM
+338 MMPLSLMM
-345 LIWSPVSGRLSDRF
+345 LLWSPVSGRLSDRF
-359 GSRPLTTTGMVLVCA
+359 GSRPLTTAGMVIVCLA
-374 SLFLLSRT
+374 LFLLSRT
-382 GADTS
+382 TADTS
-387 PVDFALRM
+387 PVDFAMRM
-395 LLLGIGASTF
+395 LLLGVGTSTF

-437 AFGTSVGVAVMASVA
+437 AFGTSVGVAVMSSVA
-452 AGFAQDQGVAA
+452 ASFALDQGIAA
-463 DSGVALIEG
+463 ESGDAIMQG
-472 FRSALVVAALAAAP
+472 FRTALLVATAAASP
-486 AIALSALG
+486 AILFSLLG

-499 RVVRE
+499 RIVAEKAAEGVQ
-504 RAVERAQMVRE
+504 VVRE
-515 AIRGEIAGMT
+515 AIEVEISAMV
-525 PLFLFRG
+525 PLFRG
-532 QKSAS
+532 QKSMS
-537 PPDNGGASRH
+537 HRDNG
-547 KPGRHRDG
+547 
-555 HGQHDQHGQHG
+555 
-566 PPGDLNGAETRRSA
+566 LNGLDERRPV
-580 APVGVERKP
+580 APVAVEEETT
-589 G
+589 

>member
-1 MAHRNGSRARAA
+1 MAERNGSGAR
-13 GRIEGADEEPN
+13 GADVRRPS
-24 DDRPLVSGPSLG
+24 DDRPLVTGPSLG
-36 PVPYH
+36 PIPYH
-41 WVAASVV
+41 WVAAIVV

-63 IALPTMK
+63 IALPTLK
-70 DEFERPLDDVI
+70 DEFDRSLDDVI
-81 WVALAFI
+81 WVALSFI

-104 YGRKMLYTWGFVL
+104 YGRKKLYAWGFVV
-117 FTVATFL
+117 FTIATFL

-129 SLDELI
+129 SLEELV
-135 GTRVLQAVGA
+135 GTRVLQAIGS
-145 SMTMA
+145 SMTIA
-150 NGAAIITAA
+150 NGAAIITAS

-181 AGPILGGVLIDLLD
+181 AGPILGGLLIDLLD

-215 RLLSDAP
+215 RFLKDAP
-222 SEQRPKGLDMPGAV
+222 SHQRPKGLDIPGAV

-249 NRARDLGLTSTTVT
+249 NRARDLGLTSTLVT
-263 VAITAGLVLLVWFI
+263 VVIAAGLVFLVWFV

-338 LPLSLMM
+338 MPLSLMM
-345 LIWSPVSGRLSDRF
+345 LIMSPVSGRLSDRF
-359 GSRPLTTTGMVLVCA
+359 GSRPLTTVGMVLVCLA
-374 SLFLLSRT
+374 LFLLSRT
-382 GADTS
+382 TADTS
-387 PVDFALRM
+387 PVDFAMRM
-395 LLLGIGASTF
+395 MLLGIGTATF
-405 SSPNTSVIMSA
+405 GSPNTSVIMSA

-437 AFGTSVGVAVMASVA
+437 SFGTSVGVAVMTSVA
-452 AGFAQDQGVAA
+452 ASFALNNGVSAE
-463 DSGVALIEG
+463 SGEAITQG
-472 FRSALVVAALAAAP
+472 FRMALLVATIAASP
-486 AIALSALG
+486 AILLSLLG

-499 RVVRE
+499 RVVAE
-504 RAVERAQMVRE
+504 KAAEGVQVVRE
-515 AIRGEIAGMT
+515 AIEVEISAMV
-525 PLFLFRG
+525 PLFRG
-532 QKSAS
+532 QKTL
-537 PPDNGGASRH
+537 P
-547 KPGRHRDG
+547 HREIG
-555 HGQHDQHGQHG
+555 
-566 PPGDLNGAETRRSA
+566 LNGLQEQRPA
-580 APVGVERKP
+580 APVPVEEETT
-589 G
+589 

>member
-1 MAHRNGSRARAA
+1 MAQRNGPNPRSAGAARQQ
-13 GRIEGADEEPN
+13 
-24 DDRPLVSGPSLG
+24 DDRPLVTGPSVG
-36 PVPYH
+36 PIPYH
-41 WVAASVV
+41 WVAAIVV

-70 DEFERPLDDVI
+70 DEFGRPLDDVI

-104 YGRKMLYTWGFVL
+104 YGRKKLYAWGFVV
-117 FTVATFL
+117 FTIATFL

-129 SLDELI
+129 SLEELV
-135 GTRVLQAVGA
+135 GTRILQAIGA

-181 AGPILGGVLIDLLD
+181 AGPILGGLLIDLLD

-202 RVPFGLLAALLAW
+202 RVPFGLLAAFLAW
-215 RLLSDAP
+215 RYLTDAP
-222 SEQRPKGLDMPGAV
+222 SHQRPKGLDIPGAV

-249 NRARDLGLTSTTVT
+249 NRARDLGISSTMVT
-263 VAITAGLVLLVWFI
+263 VVIGAGLIFMVWFI

-333 TALMM
+333 TAMM
-338 LPLSLMM
+338 MVPLSLMM
-345 LIWSPVSGRLSDRF
+345 LLWSPVSGRLSDRF
-359 GSRPLTTTGMVLVCA
+359 GSRPLTTAGMVVVCLA
-374 SLFLLSRT
+374 LFLLSRT
-382 GADTS
+382 TADTS
-387 PVDFALRM
+387 PVDFAMRM
-395 LLLGIGASTF
+395 LLLGVGTSTF

-437 AFGTSVGVAVMASVA
+437 AFGTSVGVAVMSSVA
-452 AGFAQDQGVAA
+452 ASFALDQGIAA
-463 DSGVALIEG
+463 ESGDAIMQG
-472 FRSALVVAALAAAP
+472 FRTALLVATAAASP
-486 AIALSALG
+486 AILFSLLG

-499 RVVRE
+499 RIVAEKAAEGVQ
-504 RAVERAQMVRE
+504 VVRE
-515 AIRGEIAGMT
+515 AIEVEISAMV
-525 PLFLFRG
+525 PLFRG
-532 QKSAS
+532 QKSMS
-537 PPDNGGASRH
+537 HRDNG
-547 KPGRHRDG
+547 
-555 HGQHDQHGQHG
+555 
-566 PPGDLNGAETRRSA
+566 LNGLDERRPAAAVAVEEETT
-580 APVGVERKP
+580 
-589 G
+589 

>member
-1 MAHRNGSRARAA
+1 MAQRNGTA
-13 GRIEGADEEPN
+13 PP

-36 PVPYH
+36 PIPYH
-41 WVAASVV
+41 WVAAIVV

-70 DEFERPLDDVI
+70 DEFGRPLDDVI

-129 SLDELI
+129 SLEELV

-202 RVPFGLLAALLAW
+202 RVPFGLLAAFLAW
-215 RLLSDAP
+215 RFLTDAP
-222 SEQRPKGLDMPGAV
+222 SHQRPKGLDIPGAI

-249 NRARDLGLTSTTVT
+249 NRARDLGLASTTVT
-263 VAITAGLVLLVWFI
+263 VVLAAGLVFMVWFI

-333 TALMM
+333 TAMM
-338 LPLSLMM
+338 MMPLSLMM
-345 LIWSPVSGRLSDRF
+345 LLWAPVSGRLSDRF
-359 GSRPLTTTGMVLVCA
+359 GSRPLTTAGMVMVCA

-382 GADTS
+382 TGDTS

-395 LLLGIGASTF
+395 LLLGVGTSTF

-437 AFGTSVGVAVMASVA
+437 AFGTSVGVAIMASVA
-452 AGFAQDQGVAA
+452 ASFALDHGIPS
-463 DSGVALIEG
+463 DSGEAVIHG
-472 FRSALVVAALAAAP
+472 FRSALLFSAIAATP
-486 AIALSALG
+486 AILLSLLG

-499 RVVRE
+499 RTAAGKAAGKAAEGVQVVRE
-504 RAVERAQMVRE
+504 V
-515 AIRGEIAGMT
+515 IGGEISAMV
-525 PLFLFRG
+525 PLFRG
-532 QKSAS
+532 QKSAM
-537 PPDNGGASRH
+537 
-547 KPGRHRDG
+547 HRG
-555 HGQHDQHGQHG
+555 HGHRQ
-566 PPGDLNGAETRRSA
+566 NGRNGVHERRPTE
-580 APVGVERKP
+580 PVVVKKEST
-589 G
+589 

>member
-1 MAHRNGSRARAA
+1 MAMRNGSGPTA
-13 GRIEGADEEPN
+13 GGADRGQQPQ
-24 DDRPLVSGPSLG
+24 DDRPLVTGPSLG
-36 PVPYH
+36 PLPYH
-41 WVAASVV
+41 WVAAIVV

-63 IALPTMK
+63 IALPTLK
-70 DEFERPLDDVI
+70 DEFDRPLDDVI

-129 SLDELI
+129 TLEELV

-202 RVPFGLLAALLAW
+202 RVPFGLLAAVLAW
-215 RLLSDAP
+215 RLLTDAP
-222 SEQRPKGLDMPGAV
+222 SEQRAKGLDIPGAI

-249 NRARDLGLTSTTVT
+249 NRARDLGLGSTMVSL
-263 VAITAGLVLLVWFI
+263 VITAGLVFMVWFI

-290 GLFKGRGFSFGI
+290 GLFRGRGFSFGI

-333 TALMM
+333 TAMM
-338 LPLSLMM
+338 MMPLSLMM
-345 LIWSPVSGRLSDRF
+345 LLWSPISGRLSDRF
-359 GSRPLTTTGMVLVCA
+359 GSRPLTTVGMVMVCL
-374 SLFLLSRT
+374 SLILLSRT
-382 GADTS
+382 NADTS

-395 LLLGIGASTF
+395 LLLGIGTSTF

-416 VPPERLGTAS
+416 VPPQRLGTAS

-437 AFGTSVGVAVMASVA
+437 AFGTSVGVAIMASVA
-452 AGFAQDQGVAA
+452 ASFAADHGVAS
-463 DSGVALIEG
+463 DSGEAIIHG
-472 FRSALVVAALAAAP
+472 FRSALLFSAIAASP
-486 AIALSALG
+486 AILLSLLG

-499 RVVRE
+499 RVVAE
-504 RAVERAQMVRE
+504 KAAESVQVVRE
-515 AIRGEIAGMT
+515 AIEVEIAAMV
-525 PLFLFRG
+525 PLFRG
-532 QKSAS
+532 QKVTMDRAS
-537 PPDNGGASRH
+537 GSNGT
-547 KPGRHRDG
+547 
-555 HGQHDQHGQHG
+555 
-566 PPGDLNGAETRRSA
+566 AETQSTQSA
-580 APVGVERKP
+580 ASARRNLT
-589 G
+589 